1 MKKNILI
8 VFAIA
13 SLGYIFT
20 LFAVNSAQ
28 AAACDPTKQS
38 CAPLPECVLR
48 ACMSAEDKAKHEK
61 DNNCQFPPCSD
72 TIKEVSSDG
81 LKQIFPSVNA
91 AKLAAIVAEINS
103 NLKNTATQG
112 LINTKR
118 KLAHFLAQIREEV
131 GTSITLEESLNY
143 SVADLSKFSYFREN
157 PDEAELYGRKPAE
170 GNKPAQK
177 ANQEAI
183 ANRIYANR
191 NGNGN
196 IESGDGW
203 RYKGRGMIQ
212 TTGKANYE
220 TFTKEHNKIWGG
232 TTDFITSPELLSN
245 EVYAVRAAL
254 VFWKTNGLADK
265 ADKGVSKVDSDN
277 VTRRVNRYTPTY
289 GKRYD
294 HLTAIMKLESFV
306 ECKK

>member
-8 VFAIA
+8 IFAIA
-13 SLGYIFT
+13 SMSYIFAS
-20 LFAVNSAQ
+20 LALNSAH
-28 AAACDPTKQS
+28 AAACDPAKQS

-48 ACMSAEDKAKHEK
+48 ACMSAEDKVIYEK
-61 DNNCQFPPCSD
+61 DNNCKFPPCTD
-72 TIKEVSSDG
+72 TIKEVNADG
-81 LKQIFPSVNA
+81 LKQIFPSVSA
-91 AKLAAIVAEINS
+91 TKLAAIVAEINS

-143 SVADLSKFSYFREN
+143 SVAGLSKFSYFREH

-183 ANRIYANR
+183 ANRVYADR
-191 NGNGN
+191 IGNGN

-232 TTDFITSPELLSN
+232 TTDFITSPDLLSN

-265 ADKGVSKVDSDN
+265 ADKGVTKVDSDN
-277 VTRRVNRYTPTY
+277 VTRGVNRYTPTY
-289 GKRYD
+289 GERYD
-294 HLTAIMKLESFV
+294 HLTAIMKSESFV

>member
-1 MKKNILI
+1 MKKNIII
-8 VFAIA
+8 VFALA
-13 SLGYIFT
+13 LGYIFS
-20 LFAVNSAQ
+20 LFATNLAQ
-28 AAACDPTKQS
+28 AATCDPTISS
-38 CAPLPECVLR
+38 CAALPECVLR
-48 ACMSAEDKAKHEK
+48 ACMSAEDKTRHEK
-61 DNNCQFPPCSD
+61 DNNCKFPPCSD
-72 TIKEVSSDG
+72 TIKEVSADG

-91 AKLAAIVAEINS
+91 AKLAAIVAEINN

-143 SVADLSKFSYFREN
+143 KVADLSKFSYFREN
-157 PDEAELYGRKPAE
+157 PEEAELYGRKPAV
-170 GNKPAQK
+170 GNKPAQN

-183 ANRIYANR
+183 ANRVYAGR
-191 NGNGN
+191 IGNGN

-232 TTDFITSPELLSN
+232 TTDFLASPDLLSN

-254 VFWKTNGLADK
+254 VFWKSNGLADK
-265 ADKGVSKVDSDN
+265 ADKGVARIDSDN
-277 VTRRVNRYTPTY
+277 VTRGVNRYTTTY
-289 GKRYD
+289 EDRYD
-294 HLTAIMKLESFV
+294 HLTTIMKIGFFV